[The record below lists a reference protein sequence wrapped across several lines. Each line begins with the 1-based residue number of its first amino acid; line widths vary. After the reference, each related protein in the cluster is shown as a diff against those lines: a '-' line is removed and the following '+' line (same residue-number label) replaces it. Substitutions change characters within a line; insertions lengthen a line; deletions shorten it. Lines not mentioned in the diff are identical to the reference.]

1 MTSYVCA
8 GAMQVMKKKAKP
20 GKGGKAPS
28 KTLTKIE
35 PVASFF
41 NFFSPPQVCAT
52 ISTQHVCAP
61 STCMHGLINCS
72 GSKELSSPPMM
83 LLA

>member
-1 MTSYVCA
+1 MITLQVCA
-8 GAMQVMKKKAKP
+8 VAIQVMKKKAKP

-41 NFFSPPQVCAT
+41 NFFSPPQV
-52 ISTQHVCAP
+52 
-61 STCMHGLINCS
+61 
-72 GSKELSSPPMM
+72 
-83 LLA
+83 